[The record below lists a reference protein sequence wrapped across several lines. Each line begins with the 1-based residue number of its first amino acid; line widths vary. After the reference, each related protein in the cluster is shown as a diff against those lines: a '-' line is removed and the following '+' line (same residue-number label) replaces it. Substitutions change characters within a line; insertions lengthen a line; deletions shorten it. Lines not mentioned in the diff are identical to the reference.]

1 ILSSV
6 LFCCF
11 LCRSKHHADG
21 LFTSSYSKL
30 LSQLTATNYLESLI
44 PKRVNGD
51 LMENQSPVKRHSDAV
66 FTNKY
71 SRYRKKMAAKKW
83 LIAMLQGKRSVEEP
97 SLLEVSFSPDSTSY
111 PTAEDT
117 MFHYI
122 INQLTLVGHLFV
134 YIHDMIEKQGPIP
147 ETMVIYATQLSCFR
161 ADYV

>member
-1 ILSSV
+1 CFHCTGNKIQMHSL

-83 LIAMLQGKRSVEEP
+83 LIAMLQGKRRGRLYYLFSLESV
-97 SLLEVSFSPDSTSY
+97 D
-111 PTAEDT
+111 
-117 MFHYI
+117 I
-122 INQLTLVGHLFV
+122 
-134 YIHDMIEKQGPIP
+134 
-147 ETMVIYATQLSCFR
+147 
-161 ADYV
+161 

>member
-1 ILSSV
+1 VLIFGLQALS
-6 LFCCF
+6 LAC
-11 LCRSKHHADG
+11 LSKHHADG

-83 LIAMLQGKRSVEEP
+83 LIAMLQGKRS
-97 SLLEVSFSPDSTSY
+97 PDSTSY

>member
-1 ILSSV
+1 METWWDIWQEKTQMICWLKMKRGSGTST
-6 LFCCF
+6 LLTCQYW
-11 LCRSKHHADG
+11 KHSRKTSQQNTETTA
-21 LFTSSYSKL
+21 LKCLNSSYWN
-30 LSQLTATNYLESLI
+30 QLPL
-44 PKRVNGD
+44 K
-51 LMENQSPVKRHSDAV
+51 PVFV
-66 FTNKY
+66 C
-71 SRYRKKMAAKKW
+71 
-83 LIAMLQGKRSVEEP
+83 SVEEP